1 MKNWNWLRLATLA
14 SGVGCIALSIVIPTA
29 SAALLPA
36 GTGLI
41 GLALNA
47 PGTKRRTPPLELPK

>member
-14 SGVGCIALSIVIPTA
+14 SGVGCIALSIVIPTT

-47 PGTKRRTPPLELPK
+47 PGTTKPKT